1 MSPNETAVFGDNL
14 GGGSVICIEVGQK
27 RATAAQTAAEP
38 SQETEPWPFWDT
50 TG

>member
-1 MSPNETAVFGDNL
+1 MSPNETAVFGDNQ
-14 GGGSVICIEVGQK
+14 GGGSVIYIEVGQK